1 MVDAMRTENF
11 IKTVLKVKTAVTL
24 AVWSIPLL
32 FFPAPLFDF
41 VGVPAPDPMI
51 FGRLLGSS
59 FLALCSGYAFGIR
72 MIDRGG
78 NIEGVLWMGI
88 VSNGLA
94 FVLLLVHG
102 LLGAWSCWPAPGRA
116 YMWFSALAT
125 LAFSVAV
132 SSSLVRY
139 RKMLR

>member
-1 MVDAMRTENF
+1 MRTEKL
-11 IKTVLKVKTAVTL
+11 IRTVLKIKIAVTL

-32 FFPAPLFDF
+32 FFPEHLFDL

-59 FLALCSGYAFGIR
+59 FLALCAGYASGIR
-72 MIDRGG
+72 MIDSGE

-102 LLGAWSCWPAPGRA
+102 LLGAWSFWPSSGRA
-116 YMWFSALAT
+116 YMWFSVLAT
-125 LAFSVAV
+125 LAFSIAV

-139 RKMLR
+139 RKMLRQ